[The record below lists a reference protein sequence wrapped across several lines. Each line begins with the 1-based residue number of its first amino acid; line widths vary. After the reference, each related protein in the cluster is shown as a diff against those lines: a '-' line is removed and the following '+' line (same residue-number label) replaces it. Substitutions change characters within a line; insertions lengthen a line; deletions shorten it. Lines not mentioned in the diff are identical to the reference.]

1 VRGGVITTFKLVKAL
16 CDSTSDDVL
25 LYLIEIRIL
34 IKSVPMKQCYTRLI
48 RLLAFGIL
56 VFYLPHSA
64 AAQCLCSDG
73 SPAQTEQH
81 TLSTT
86 FSSNSTTVFK
96 IPQFDATVG
105 TLVCVDAKVYLTSIL
120 RMRLENDELFNID
133 YTIKYQRKDTF
144 SGPGVVPD
152 VVGSKNK
159 NYGPYSLDGSDGN
172 PFSGPDF
179 VAVGP
184 DTIYNLKLYEATTT
198 NVVPYLG
205 TDSVDFI
212 YKSAVSTF
220 AIGSDVYALAVTSTN
235 RVDFVMSYNYCAMG
249 LLAMNIKDFR
259 ASLQDNNVMVSWKTE
274 NEIKNNSYE
283 IQVSESGKQF
293 YSIGS
298 KQAVADGIAAEYDY
312 KYHLDKSPVGK
323 IYVRIKQVAGKTTK
337 YSHVKAL
344 FAGTNALPALNI
356 YPNPVVRNINLQF
369 DEPLSGDYSIELTNQ
384 VGQVVLQ
391 RKVRMSNSM
400 KLEVLVD
407 IPPPPGIYYLRARQM
422 GSPKVYSGKLLFR
435 R

>member
-1 VRGGVITTFKLVKAL
+1 
-16 CDSTSDDVL
+16 
-25 LYLIEIRIL
+25 
-34 IKSVPMKQCYTRLI
+34 MKQCYTRVFSS
-48 RLLAFGIL
+48 LAFVIM
-56 VFYLPHSA
+56 VFYLPIITV
-64 AAQCLCSDG
+64 AQCMCGDG
-73 SPAQTEQH
+73 TPAQTQQYS
-81 TLSTT
+81 LSTT

-105 TLVCVDAKVYLTSIL
+105 TLVCVNAKVYLTSIL
-120 RMRLENDELFNID
+120 RMRLENDEAFNID

-159 NYGPYSLDGSDGN
+159 NYGPYSLAGSDGD
-172 PFSGPDF
+172 PFAGPDF

-205 TDSVDFI
+205 TDSVDFF

-235 RVDFVMSYNYCAMG
+235 RVDFVMNYNYCAMG
-249 LLAMNIKDFR
+249 VLALNIKDFH
-259 ASLQDNNVMVSWKTE
+259 ASLYDNDVKVSWKTE
-274 NEIKNNSYE
+274 NEIKTNNYE
-283 IQVSESGKQF
+283 IEISENGKHF
-293 YSIGS
+293 YTIGS
-298 KQAVADGIAAEYDY
+298 KQAIADGASAKYDY
-312 KYHLDKSPVGK
+312 KFHLDKSPAGTL
-323 IYVRIKQVAGKTTK
+323 YARIKQVDGKITR
-337 YSHVKAL
+337 YSQIKAL
-344 FAGTNALPALNI
+344 FAEMNALPALNI
-356 YPNPVVRNINLQF
+356 YPNPVARNINLQF

-400 KLEVLVD
+400 KLEVEVD
-407 IPPPPGIYYLRARQM
+407 SPPPPGIYYLRARQV

>member
-1 VRGGVITTFKLVKAL
+1 
-16 CDSTSDDVL
+16 
-25 LYLIEIRIL
+25 
-34 IKSVPMKQCYTRLI
+34 MKQCYTRLI
-48 RLLAFGIL
+48 ISLAFVIL
-56 VFYLPHSA
+56 VLNLPHAS
-64 AAQCLCSDG
+64 AQCMCGDG

-105 TLVCVDAKVYLTSIL
+105 TLVCVNAKVYLTSIL
-120 RMRLENDELFNID
+120 RMRLENDEAFNID

-152 VVGSKNK
+152 VIGSKNK

-172 PFSGPDF
+172 PFAGPDF

-198 NVVPYLG
+198 DVVNYLG
-205 TDSVDFI
+205 TDSVDFT

-249 LLAMNIKDFR
+249 LLALNIKDFR
-259 ASLQDNNVMVSWKTE
+259 ASLDNDNMLVSWKTE
-274 NEIKNNSYE
+274 NEIKNNNYE
-283 IQVSESGKQF
+283 IQVSENGKQF

-298 KQAVADGIAAEYDY
+298 KQAVADGATAEYDY
-312 KYHLDKSPVGK
+312 KYHLDKSPAGK
-323 IYVRIKQVAGKTTK
+323 LYVRIKQVGAKTAK
-337 YSHVKAL
+337 YSQVKAL
-344 FAGTNALPALNI
+344 FAGTSALPALNI
-356 YPNPVVRNINLQF
+356 YPNPVVRNINLLF

-391 RKVRMSNSM
+391 KKVRMSNSM
-400 KLEVLVD
+400 KLEVEVD
-407 IPPPPGIYYLRARQM
+407 NPPPPGIYYLRARQM

>member
-1 VRGGVITTFKLVKAL
+1 
-16 CDSTSDDVL
+16 
-25 LYLIEIRIL
+25 
-34 IKSVPMKQCYTRLI
+34 MKQCYTRVI
-48 RLLAFGIL
+48 ISLAFVIL
-56 VFYLPHSA
+56 VLYVPNITQ
-64 AAQCLCSDG
+64 AQCMCADG
-73 SPAQTEQH
+73 TPAQTEQH
-81 TLSTT
+81 TFSTN

-120 RMRLENDELFNID
+120 RMRLENDEAFNID

-159 NYGPYSLDGSDGN
+159 NYGPYSLAGSDGD
-172 PFSGPDF
+172 PFAGPDF
-179 VAVGP
+179 VSIGP

-205 TDSVDFI
+205 TDSVDFV

-235 RVDFVMSYNYCAMG
+235 RVDFVMSYNYCEMG
-249 LLAMNIKDFR
+249 LLALNLKDFQ
-259 ASLQDNNVMVSWKTE
+259 ASLDDNEIRVSWRTA
-274 NEIKNNSYE
+274 NEIKNNNYE
-283 IQVSESGKQF
+283 IQVSENGKQF
-293 YSIGS
+293 FAIGS
-298 KQAVADGIAAEYDY
+298 KKSVTDGASAEYHY
-312 KYHLDKSPVGK
+312 KYHLDKSPAGK
-323 IYVRIKQVAGKTTK
+323 LYVRIKQVGGKRTT
-337 YSHVKAL
+337 YSQVKAL
-344 FAGTNALPALNI
+344 FMGTNTLPALNI
-356 YPNPVVRNINLQF
+356 YPNPVVRNINLEF

-391 RKVRMSNSM
+391 KRVRMNNSM
-400 KLEVLVD
+400 KVEVEVD
-407 IPPPPGIYYLRARQM
+407 TPPPPGIYYLRARRT
-422 GSPKVYSGKLLFR
+422 GYPKVYAGKLLFR

>member
-1 VRGGVITTFKLVKAL
+1 
-16 CDSTSDDVL
+16 
-25 LYLIEIRIL
+25 
-34 IKSVPMKQCYTRLI
+34 MKQCYTRVI
-48 RLLAFGIL
+48 SSLAFVIL
-56 VFYLPHSA
+56 VLSLSNTGV
-64 AAQCLCSDG
+64 AQCMCANG
-73 SPAQTEQH
+73 TPAETQQYS
-81 TLSTT
+81 LSTN
-86 FSSNSTTVFK
+86 FSSNSTTVFR
-96 IPQFDATVG
+96 IPQFDASAG
-105 TLVCVDAKVYLTSIL
+105 TLVCVDAKVYLTSVL
-120 RMRLENDELFNID
+120 RMRLENDEAFNID

-159 NYGPYSLDGSDGN
+159 NYGPYSLAGSDGN
-172 PFSGPDF
+172 PFAGPDF

-205 TDSVDFI
+205 TDSVEFF

-235 RVDFVMSYNYCAMG
+235 TVDFVVSYNYCTTG
-249 LLAMNIKDFR
+249 ILALNITDFQ
-259 ASLQDNNVMVSWKTE
+259 ASLKDNDVTVSWKTE
-274 NEIKNNSYE
+274 NEIKNNNYE
-283 IQVSESGKQF
+283 IQVSENGKQF
-293 YSIGS
+293 YTIGS
-298 KQAVADGIAAEYDY
+298 KTAVADGAAAKYDY
-312 KYHLDKSPVGK
+312 KYHLDKSPAGK
-323 IYVRIKQVAGKTTK
+323 LYVRIKQVAGKTTR
-337 YSHVKAL
+337 YSQIKAIYL
-344 FAGTNALPALNI
+344 GTNALPALNI

-391 RKVRMSNSM
+391 RKVRMSNTM
-400 KLEVLVD
+400 KCEVQVD
-407 IPPPPGIYYLRARQM
+407 TPPPPGIYYLRARQK

>member
-1 VRGGVITTFKLVKAL
+1 
-16 CDSTSDDVL
+16 
-25 LYLIEIRIL
+25 
-34 IKSVPMKQCYTRLI
+34 MKQCYTRVVNS
-48 RLLAFGIL
+48 LAFVIL
-56 VFYLPHSA
+56 VLYLPVA
-64 AAQCLCSDG
+64 AVAQCMCGDAT
-73 SPAQTEQH
+73 PAQTQQYS
-81 TLSTT
+81 LSTN

-120 RMRLENDELFNID
+120 RMRLENDEAFNID

-159 NYGPYSLDGSDGN
+159 NYGPYSLAGSDGD
-172 PFSGPDF
+172 PFAGPDF

-198 NVVPYLG
+198 DVVPYLG
-205 TDSVDFI
+205 TDSVDFF
-212 YKSAVSTF
+212 YKSTVSTF

-235 RVDFVMSYNYCAMG
+235 RVDFVVSYNYCQMG
-249 LLAMNIKDFR
+249 LLAVNINDFQ
-259 ASLQDNNVMVSWKTE
+259 ASLNEKDVTVSWKTQ
-274 NEIKNNSYE
+274 NEIKNNHYE
-283 IQVSESGKQF
+283 IEVSENGKNF
-293 YSIGS
+293 YTIGS
-298 KQAVADGIAAEYDY
+298 EQATADGVTAEYSN
-312 KYHLDKSPVGK
+312 KYHLDKSPAGK
-323 IYVRIKQVAGKTTK
+323 LYVRIKQVAGKMTK
-337 YSHVKAL
+337 YTHIKAL

-391 RKVRMSNSM
+391 KRVRMSNSM
-400 KLEVLVD
+400 RFEVQVD
-407 IPPPPGIYYLRARQM
+407 NPPPPGIYYLRARQM

>member
-1 VRGGVITTFKLVKAL
+1 
-16 CDSTSDDVL
+16 
-25 LYLIEIRIL
+25 
-34 IKSVPMKQCYTRLI
+34 MKQCYTRVVNS
-48 RLLAFGIL
+48 LAFVIL
-56 VFYLPHSA
+56 VLCLPVA
-64 AAQCLCSDG
+64 ALAQCMCGDG
-73 SPAQTEQH
+73 TPAQTQQFS
-81 TLSTT
+81 LSTN
-86 FSSNSTTVFK
+86 FSSNSTTVFR

-120 RMRLENDELFNID
+120 RMRLENDEAFNID

-159 NYGPYSLDGSDGN
+159 NYGPYSLAGSDGD
-172 PFSGPDF
+172 PFAGPDF

-205 TDSVDFI
+205 TDSVDFF
-212 YKSAVSTF
+212 YKSTVSTF

-235 RVDFVMSYNYCAMG
+235 RVDFLLSYNYCSMG
-249 LLAMNIKDFR
+249 LLALNIKDFQ
-259 ASLQDNNVMVSWKTE
+259 ASLNDRDLTVRWKTE
-274 NEIKNNSYE
+274 NEIKNNHYE
-283 IQVSESGKQF
+283 IQVSKNGTNF
-293 YSIGS
+293 YTIGS
-298 KQAVADGIAAEYDY
+298 EQAAADGVTAEYGH
-312 KYHLDKSPVGK
+312 KHHLDKSPAGK
-323 IYVRIKQVAGKTTK
+323 LYVRIKQVAGKTAK
-337 YSHVKAL
+337 YTHIKAL
-344 FAGTNALPALNI
+344 VSGTNALPSLNI
-356 YPNPVVRNINLQF
+356 YPNPVVRNINLRF

-391 RKVRMSNSM
+391 KRVRMSNSM
-400 KLEVLVD
+400 NFEVQVD
-407 IPPPPGIYYLRARQM
+407 NPPPPGIYYLRARQM